1 MFSAG
6 KEELYKEKEEKIDDD
21 LSVPD
26 DVDEVDEDEVDNSVE
41 DNADDITNDQQCE
54 DDTTTTKSN
63 YPEWSWDSV
72 RTYVSI
78 RRSDKY
84 SDDQIKALAAN
95 DIVMLEKT
103 TGVDVYGSVEK
114 GTLEA
119 AKRIKAVNGKCKILF
134 YLNAMVREE

>member
-1 MFSAG
+1 MMFSAG
-6 KEELYKEKEEKIDDD
+6 KEELYKEKEEEIDDD

-26 DVDEVDEDEVDNSVE
+26 DDDEVNEIDNSVK
-41 DNADDITNDQQCE
+41 DNADDIANDHQCE

-103 TGVDVYGSVEK
+103 NGSDVYGNVEK

-134 YLNAMVREE
+134 YLNAMVRE

>member
-1 MFSAG
+1 MFSASKEKLDMD
-6 KEELYKEKEEKIDDD
+6 KEEEIEDD

-26 DVDEVDEDEVDNSVE
+26 VDEVDDEVGNDTE
-41 DNADDITNDQQCE
+41 DNADK
-54 DDTTTTKSN
+54 DDVTTTKSK

-72 RTYVSI
+72 CTYVAI
-78 RRSDKY
+78 RRSDEY

-103 TGVDVYGSVEK
+103 NGVDVYGSVEK

-134 YLNAMVREE
+134 YLNAMVRE